1 MNINAQKAVNKLESE
16 FKKAKFDR
24 YGNVVGKPV
33 LKTLKDFCNQNEE
46 FALAVL
52 QTDKT
57 IQQCVEHAMK
67 DVKQSISDI
76 DTYRKAVEFY
86 FPGATVR
93 FSMTIDLGDG
103 GFSNSE
109 TPQEQP
115 DNINLSLD
123 SLLDF

>member
-1 MNINAQKAVNKLESE
+1 MNINAQKAVNKLKGE
-16 FKKAKFDR
+16 FKKAEFGR
-24 YGNVVGKPV
+24 YGKVVGEPV
-33 LKTLKDFCNQNEE
+33 LKTLKEFCNHNEE

-57 IQQCVEHAMK
+57 IQQCVEYTVK

-76 DTYRKAVEFY
+76 EVYSKAVEFY
-86 FPGATVR
+86 FPGATIR

>member
-1 MNINAQKAVNKLESE
+1 MDIK
-16 FKKAKFDR
+16 
-24 YGNVVGKPV
+24 
-33 LKTLKDFCNQNEE
+33 KTLKDFCNQNEE

-57 IQQCVEHAMK
+57 IQQCVEHTVK
-67 DVKQSISDI
+67 DVKQSISDVEV
-76 DTYRKAVEFY
+76 YSKAVEFY
-86 FPGATVR
+86 FPGATIR

-109 TPQEQP
+109 MPQEQS

>member
-1 MNINAQKAVNKLESE
+1 MNINAQKAVNKLEGE
-16 FKKAKFDR
+16 FKKANFNK
-24 YGNVVGKPV
+24 YGKVVGKPV
-33 LKTLKDFCNQNEE
+33 LKTLKEFCNQNEE

-57 IQQCVEHAMK
+57 IQQCVEYTVK
-67 DVKQSISDI
+67 DVNRSISDI
-76 DTYRKAVEFY
+76 EVYTKAVEFY
-86 FPGATVR
+86 FPGATIR

-109 TPQEQP
+109 MPQEQP

>member
-1 MNINAQKAVNKLESE
+1 MNINAQKAVNKLEGE
-16 FKKAKFDR
+16 FKKANFNK
-24 YGNVVGKPV
+24 YGKVVGEPV
-33 LKTLKDFCNQNEE
+33 LKTLKEFCNQNEE

-57 IQQCVEHAMK
+57 IQQCVEHTVK
-67 DVKQSISDI
+67 GIKQSISDI
-76 DTYRKAVEFY
+76 EVYSKAVEFY
-86 FPGATVR
+86 FPGATIR

-109 TPQEQP
+109 TPQEHP